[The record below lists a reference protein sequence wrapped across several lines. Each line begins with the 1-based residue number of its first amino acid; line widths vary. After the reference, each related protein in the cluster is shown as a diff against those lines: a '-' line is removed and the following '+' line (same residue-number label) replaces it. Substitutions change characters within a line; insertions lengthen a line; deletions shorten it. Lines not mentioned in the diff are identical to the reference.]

1 MMMAYNRQYDKGGF
15 QEYVVTHADELM
27 ARHKAG
33 ETWREIETSIRNGK
47 YCGAVNRILKNLHA
61 YRAKVQ
67 KKVKPKPAPRKVF
80 KTENVWDADDFTP
93 YVTNLI
99 NPRMRKSFFSL
110 LQETFMV
117 KGVLPIH
124 QKAYKENMLMELI
137 GIKHLVDL
145 ETIEQFM
152 TVYIELVKR
161 ASRLEDLHRLILLPR
176 VKKGGH
182 HA

>member
-1 MMMAYNRQYDKGGF
+1 MTAYTKQFGKGGF
-15 QEYVVTHADELM
+15 QEYVVTHADELI

-47 YCGAVNRILKNLHA
+47 YCGAVNRILKNIHT
-61 YRAKVQ
+61 YRKKVQ

-80 KTENVWDADDFTP
+80 KTGYVWDDDDFTP
-93 YVTNLI
+93 YVTKLI
-99 NPRMRKSFFSL
+99 DPRMRKSFHKL

-124 QKAYKENMLMELI
+124 QKAYKESLMMELV
-137 GIKHLVDL
+137 GIKHLADL

-161 ASRLEDLHRLILLPR
+161 AARLEDLHRLILLPR
-176 VKKGGH
+176 VKKGGQK
-182 HA
+182 